1 MDFNND
7 HTQRDQIKLPP
18 QTQSPGGGL
27 LPLHHGDDGGDVGED
42 GDHPG
47 SAPPEFSPSN
57 LQLQVFCFVVL
68 CFCGAP
74 FRRASG
80 TIFIVV
86 FRSRRRLG
94 KKDRRQRSLEAQ
106 VDGSHVAK
114 ESGRVGPL
122 NLALGSPFVR
132 FLCSHALFLPKTDAR
147 KLLGHLDVV
156 WVPETSKY
164 RKQGFLPVQG

>member
-1 MDFNND
+1 MDQVTTTN
-7 HTQRDQIKLPP
+7 P
-18 QTQSPGGGL
+18 QSRGGL
-27 LPLHHGDDGGDVGED
+27 LPLHHSDDGGDVGED

-80 TIFIVV
+80 TIFIVG
-86 FRSRRRLG
+86 FRSRRRFWR
-94 KKDRRQRSLEAQ
+94 KDRRQQSLKAP
-106 VDGSHVAK
+106 DGGSHAAK
-114 ESGRVGPL
+114 ESGRVGHPL
-122 NLALGSPFVR
+122 LALGPPFVR
-132 FLCSHALFLPKTDAR
+132 LLRSHASFLSKTDAR

-156 WVPETSKY
+156 WVPET
-164 RKQGFLPVQG
+164 